1 MIKIILLL
9 ILFVS
14 SSFAQNANEVT
25 NATISPGLSSSRNYV
40 KNPSGFKNTLGITVS
55 SATIARD
62 TDTSDKLDGIAS
74 LVCDASSQNGY
85 CLWSL
90 DTIQEGDK
98 TGNCEFKVTYKGD
111 ASLYKL
117 RITDTS
123 STLTDSS
130 VLANVTD
137 WTEASINY
145 PCGSTRDVLLV
156 QTESGTGAAVN
167 IGRVYYGKATNIGS
181 TGYVG
186 PWTSWTPTGTLTT
199 NTTYTGRY
207 RVNGDMKDYEV
218 TISFSGVNTQGTV
231 WINLPSGDVIDF
243 NKTDSDSG
251 LLNRNRGTVT
261 YYDNGTDYYH
271 GPIAIQST
279 TNNQVKLYVY
289 NDDVGGGTLID
300 SVQVN
305 TGTGV
310 PFTIANGDKF
320 IVNFSLP
327 IVGLGSNTSVDL
339 NCIGTSNCENVFSAT
354 VSSIGTVSAENVDW
368 INGNCTNANPLVCTF
383 NTSLFSAVPSC
394 TATAVSGRIVNISAI
409 STSSISI
416 QGVDDA
422 GSATQYGFHIVCS
435 RQSSDLKPR
444 PQVPILVGSI
454 SSSATGALKLEYAS
468 VESTCSSNPCTIGK
482 KSSDAI
488 TSIGWTS
495 TGIYTVNYTGFSSYP
510 VCTVSSLGATS
521 GDKCNMDSLGA
532 SSAGIRCFAAGGSTL
547 ANARFT
553 VNCIGPK

>member
-130 VLANVTD
+130 VLTNATD

-145 PCGSTRDVLLV
+145 PCGSARDVRLV

-167 IGRVYYGKATNIGS
+167 VGRVYYGKATNISSG
-181 TGYVG
+181 TGYIGSPV
-186 PWTSWTPTGTLTT
+186 SFTPTGSWST
-199 NTTYTGRY
+199 NTTYTGQY
-207 RVNGDMKDYEV
+207 RIVGNEAEF
-218 TISFSGVNTQGTV
+218 TINLALAGAPTSASLDV
-231 WINLPSGDVIDF
+231 NLPSGFVIDTAKLILG
-243 NKTDSDSG
+243 NSSEVMGSD
-251 LLNRNRGTVT
+251 VQVF
-261 YYDNGTDYYH
+261 DNGVAGYS
-271 GPIAIQST
+271 G
-279 TNNQVKLYVY
+279 QVLYI
-289 NDDVGGGTLID
+289 G
-300 SVQVN
+300 N
-305 TGTGV
+305 TGSLRVAYNTVSGSLLTISSV
-310 PFTIANGDKF
+310 TQAAPMTFTSGDAVWMRFK
-320 IVNFSLP
+320 VP
-327 IVGLGSNTSVDL
+327 IVGLGSNTSVGI
-339 NCIGTSNCENVFSAT
+339 NCIGTANCENVFSAT
-354 VSSIGTVSAENVDW
+354 VGSTGTVSAENVDW

-383 NTSLFSAVPSC
+383 NTSLFSAVASC
-394 TATAVSGRIVNISAI
+394 TATAASGRMVNITAN

-422 GSATQYGFHIVCS
+422 GAASQYGFHIVCS

-444 PQVPILVGSI
+444 PQVPILVGSV
-454 SSSATGALKLEYAS
+454 SSANTGALKLEYAS

-510 VCTVSSLGATS
+510 VCTVSSLGAAS